1 MKAALILLAV
11 VLLGAG
17 LFIVDRS
24 LSQQAL
30 AVAIDGK
37 YQVAAEG
44 WAIVKAAW
52 PLALLSFLL
61 VLAVTVPVLY
71 QIASM
76 TLNAREEEI
85 RAAYERKT
93 KALEAETQK
102 RNDEFKAKLAHL
114 AEREAKLARDIEEMK
129 QAKAKINTYLQDVNE
144 KANDAERRRV
154 NAAAAAERRRR
165 KLEKLQIT
173 PPQNAT

>member
-37 YQVAAEG
+37 YQVVAEG

-52 PLALLSFLL
+52 PLALLSFSM
-61 VLAVTVPVLY
+61 VMAVTVPVLY
-71 QIASM
+71 QMAVM
-76 TLNAREEEI
+76 TIHAREEEI

-93 KALEAETQK
+93 RALEAETQK
-102 RNDEFKAKLAHL
+102 RNDEFKAKLTNL
-114 AEREAKLARDIEEMK
+114 AEREAKLTRDIEDMK

-165 KLEKLQIT
+165 KIDLMK
-173 PPQNAT
+173 NKKS

>member
-11 VLLGAG
+11 ALLGAG

-52 PLALLSFLL
+52 PLALLSFLI

-71 QIASM
+71 QMASM
-76 TLNAREEEI
+76 AINTMEEGI

-93 KALEAETQK
+93 KDLEAETQK

-114 AEREAKLARDIEEMK
+114 AEQEAKLARDIEEMK
-129 QAKAKINTYLQDVNE
+129 QAKAKINTYLQDANE
-144 KANDAERRRV
+144 KANEAERRRV
-154 NAAAAAERRRR
+154 NAAATAERRRR
-165 KLEKLQIT
+165 KLEKKKM
-173 PPQNAT
+173 A